1 MSAREWTVAKVSA
14 AWAISDRHARH
25 ELNVALFLD
34 EHLPTVWK
42 LCQRGA
48 LDRARALTIVDTLR
62 HRLDDPA
69 DWKQCAQRVNTYLL
83 KHLRT
88 DETTG
93 VELRGVHDH
102 PAAQQAQ
109 LRNQGPAPDRRL
121 RDRPRRTP
129 YVTAAEFDDGM
140 GQLAITATVDEVRLA
155 RHRLHLCR
163 EGGPQGRGPSGP
175 SSS

>member
-1 MSAREWTVAKVSA
+1 M
-14 AWAISDRHARH
+14 
-25 ELNVALFLD
+25 
-34 EHLPTVWK
+34 WK

-93 VELRGVHDH
+93 VELV
-102 PAAQQAQ
+102 ACTITQ
-109 LRNQGPAPDRRL
+109 LRNKLNYETRVLASTGDFETTHAERH
-121 RDRPRRTP
+121 
-129 YVTAAEFDDGM
+129 VTAAEFDDGM

-155 RHRLHLCR
+155 RHRLHLSPR
-163 EGGPQGRGPSGP
+163 RRPARPGTSGP